1 MGSIHPTKR
10 LKGTVLAKTTILICI
25 DGFDP
30 EYLDACEIPNL
41 REMGRRGF
49 STIGQCMMPSVTNV
63 NNVSILTASYPETH
77 GICSNYWYRGE
88 GEEGVYTE
96 SADYIL
102 AETFLQRAGSL
113 GMDSLLATSK
123 DKLRSLLEPGAETAI
138 SSEAPPR
145 WVVDAIGPPPEIY
158 SLEVN
163 GWVIDAANHAMSQ
176 RPYDI
181 VYITTTD
188 YAMHTYPPGHPR
200 SQHHASILD
209 DAIGRLADAH
219 PDATI
224 LLTADH
230 GMSSKTRMLDVRAI
244 LARHGIPAMV
254 VPIIKDR
261 YVVHHS
267 NLGGCAYVYLDA
279 THSGEAIG
287 ILSSTDG
294 IREAFPREEAASAFK
309 LRPDRIGDLVV
320 TGTEDVVFGDPAEVD
335 MPASLRSHGSTT
347 EQDVPIFGYNGDFQ
361 GFSFRENRDLG
372 RYVFERVL
380 PS

>member
-1 MGSIHPTKR
+1 MSKS
-10 LKGTVLAKTTILICI
+10 TILICI

-30 EYLDACEIPNL
+30 EYLDACDMPNL

-77 GICSNYWYRGE
+77 GICSNYWYRGG

-102 AETFLQRAGSL
+102 AETFLQRAGRR
-113 GMDSLLATSK
+113 GMDTLLATSK
-123 DKLRSLLEPGAETAI
+123 DKLCGLLGQNAGTAI
-138 SSEAPPR
+138 SSEAPPS
-145 WVVDAIGPPPEIY
+145 WLVDALGPPPEIY

-163 GWVIDAANHAMSQ
+163 GWVIDAANHAMSM

-188 YAMHTYPPGHPR
+188 YAMHTFAPGHPR
-200 SQHHASILD
+200 SQQHASILD
-209 DAIGRLADAH
+209 DAIGRLIDAH

-244 LARHGIPAMV
+244 LARYGIAATV

-279 THSGEAIG
+279 RHSANAVG
-287 ILSSTDG
+287 ILSGTDG
-294 IREAFPREEAASAFK
+294 IREALPREEAASAFK

-320 TGTEDVVFGDPAEVD
+320 TGTEDVVFGDPADVEL
-335 MPASLRSHGSTT
+335 PAGLRSHGSTT

-380 PS
+380 TG

>member
-1 MGSIHPTKR
+1 M
-10 LKGTVLAKTTILICI
+10 AKSTILICI

-30 EYLDACEIPNL
+30 EYLEACDMPNL
-41 REMGRRGF
+41 REIGRLGF
-49 STIGQCMMPSVTNV
+49 STIGQCMIPSVTNV

-102 AETFLQRAGSL
+102 AETFLQKAGRL

-123 DKLRSLLEPGAETAI
+123 GKLCSLLGQGAGTAI
-138 SSEAPPR
+138 SSEAPPG
-145 WVVDAIGPPPEIY
+145 WLVDAVGPPPEIY

-163 GWVIDAANHAMSQ
+163 GWVIDAANYAMSQ

-181 VYITTTD
+181 IYITTTD
-188 YAMHTYPPGHPR
+188 YAMHTYPPGQPR
-200 SQHHASILD
+200 SRQHASILD

-224 LLTADH
+224 LLSADH
-230 GMSSKTRMLDVRAI
+230 GMSSKTRMLDLRAI
-244 LARHGIPAMV
+244 LARYGISAMV

-267 NLGGCAYVYLDA
+267 NLGGCAYVYLEA
-279 THSGEAIG
+279 RRSREAIG
-287 ILSSTDG
+287 VLSETEG
-294 IREAFPREEAASAFK
+294 IREVMSREEAASAFR
-309 LRPDRIGDLVV
+309 LRLDRIGDLVV
-320 TGTEDVVFGDPAEVD
+320 TGAEEVVFGDPAEVEL
-335 MPASLRSHGSTT
+335 PAGLRSHGSTT

-380 PS
+380 TG

>member
-1 MGSIHPTKR
+1 MSKS
-10 LKGTVLAKTTILICI
+10 TILICI
-25 DGFDP
+25 DGLDP
-30 EYLDACEIPNL
+30 EYLDACNMPNL

-49 STIGQCMMPSVTNV
+49 STIGKCMMPSVTNV

-88 GEEGVYTE
+88 GEEGIYTE
-96 SADYIL
+96 SADYIM
-102 AETFLQRAGSL
+102 AETFMQRAAQS

-123 DKLRSLLEPGAETAI
+123 DKLGSLLGQDAVTAI
-138 SSEAPPR
+138 SSEAPPS
-145 WVVDAIGPPPEIY
+145 WLVDAIGPPPEIY

-163 GWVIDAANHAMSQ
+163 GWVIDAANYAMSL
-176 RPYDI
+176 RPYEI

-200 SQHHASILD
+200 SQQHASILD
-209 DAIGRLADAH
+209 SAIGKLADSH
-219 PDATI
+219 PDPAI

-230 GMSSKTRMLDVRAI
+230 GMSTKTRMLDVRDL
-244 LARHGIPAMV
+244 LARYGIPSEV

-279 THSGEAIG
+279 KHSVDAIG

-294 IREAFPREEAASAFK
+294 IGCALTREEAASAFK
-309 LRPDRIGDLVV
+309 LRPDRIGDLVI
-320 TGTEDVVFGDPAEVD
+320 TGVEDVVFGDSTEVELPA
-335 MPASLRSHGSTT
+335 ALRSHGSTT

-380 PS
+380 TG